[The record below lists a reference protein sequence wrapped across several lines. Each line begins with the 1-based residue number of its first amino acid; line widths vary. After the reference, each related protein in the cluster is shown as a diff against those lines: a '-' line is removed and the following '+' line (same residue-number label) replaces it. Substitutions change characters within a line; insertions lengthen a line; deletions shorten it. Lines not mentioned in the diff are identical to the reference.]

1 MDNLLLWRFVDEEGV
16 GAVDGSKSISD
27 DELAES
33 VKPGFRS
40 DAQTVQ
46 RFVELPDRSRSV

>member
-1 MDNLLLWRFVDEEGV
+1 MDNLLLRRFVDEEGV

-33 VKPGFRS
+33 VKPGFQS
-40 DAQTVQ
+40 DA
-46 RFVELPDRSRSV
+46 